1 MKHSDQN
8 TRFLAKTFYG
18 FESILAKE
26 LRSIGAKN
34 IKELNRMVA
43 FEGDLGFM
51 YKANFSLGSALRILM
66 PIGTFRATNQEQLYD
81 AIKSIPWQQYFSA
94 EKTFAIDSGLFSDR
108 FSNSLFLSQKAKDAI
123 VDYFREKTRKRPSV
137 DTSDPQIRINLHL
150 SNDTLSV
157 ALDSS
162 GASLHQRGYKTVT
175 NIAPINEVLA
185 AGILHLSDWHGQCN
199 FFDPMCGSGTLAIE
213 AALMACKIPHGIH
226 RTSYSFMHWD
236 SFDAELWE
244 KIKESALNKVKE
256 FPFTIYA
263 QDKAPSAVRKTEEN
277 VENAGLSEYIQVQ
290 RADFFKTLP
299 PTTSPLHMVFN
310 PPYGERLDIDDIPFY
325 KEIGNTLKQHYS
337 NSEAWLISS
346 NLEALKHLG
355 LKPFK
360 KVKLYNGKLEAKLQ
374 GYRLY
379 SGSLKE
385 TH

>member
-26 LRSIGAKN
+26 LMSLGAKN
-34 IKELNRMVA
+34 IKVLNRMVA

-51 YKANFSLGSALRILM
+51 YKANFSLGCALRILM
-66 PIGTFRATNQEQLYD
+66 PIGTFRVTNQEQLYD
-81 AIKSIPWQQYFSA
+81 AVKSIPWQQYFSP

-185 AGILHLSDWHGQCN
+185 AGILHLSDWHGQRN

-213 AALMACKIPHGIH
+213 AALIACKIPHGIH
-226 RTSYSFMHWD
+226 RVSYSFMHWN
-236 SFDAELWE
+236 SFDPTLWE

-277 VENAGLSEYIQVQ
+277 AENAGLSEYIQVQ
-290 RADFFKTLP
+290 SADFFKTLP
-299 PTTSPLHMVFN
+299 PTASSLHMVFN
-310 PPYGERLDIDDIPFY
+310 PPYGERLAIDEIPFY
-325 KEIGNTLKQHYS
+325 KEIGNTLKQHYN

-360 KVKLYNGKLEAKLQ
+360 KIKLYNGKLEAKLQ

-379 SGSLKE
+379 SGSLKDKY
-385 TH
+385 

>member
-26 LRSIGAKN
+26 LMSLGAKN

-51 YKANFSLGSALRILM
+51 YKANFSLGCALRILM
-66 PIGTFRATNQEQLYD
+66 PIGTFRVTNQEQLYD
-81 AIKSIPWQQYFSA
+81 AVKSIPWQHYFSP

-162 GASLHQRGYKTVT
+162 GVSLHQRGYKTVT

-185 AGILHLSDWHGQCN
+185 AGILHLSDWHGQRN

-213 AALMACKIPHGIH
+213 AALIACKIPHGIH
-226 RTSYSFMHWD
+226 RASYSFMHWN
-236 SFDAELWE
+236 SFDSPLWE

-277 VENAGLSEYIQVQ
+277 AENAGLSEYIQVQ

-299 PTTSPLHMVFN
+299 PTASPLHMVFN
-310 PPYGERLDIDDIPFY
+310 PPYGERLDIDEIPFY
-325 KEIGNTLKQHYS
+325 KEIGNTLKQHYN
-337 NSEAWLISS
+337 NSEVWLISS

-360 KVKLYNGKLEAKLQ
+360 KTKLYNGKLEAKLQ

-385 TH
+385 KY

>member
-8 TRFLAKTFYG
+8 THFLAKTFYG

-26 LRSIGAKN
+26 LMSLGAKN

-51 YKANFSLGSALRILM
+51 YKANFSLGCALRILM
-66 PIGTFRATNQEQLYD
+66 PIGTFRVTNQEQLYD
-81 AIKSIPWQQYFSA
+81 AVKSVPWQQYFSP

-175 NIAPINEVLA
+175 NIAPLNEVLA
-185 AGILHLSDWHGQCN
+185 AGILHLSDWNGQRN

-213 AALMACKIPHGIH
+213 AALIACKIPHGIH
-226 RTSYSFMHWD
+226 RASYSFMHWN
-236 SFDAELWE
+236 SFDSALWE

-277 VENAGLSEYIQVQ
+277 AENAGLSEYIQVQ
-290 RADFFKTLP
+290 RADFFKALP

-310 PPYGERLDIDDIPFY
+310 PPYGERLAIDEIPFY
-325 KEIGNTLKQHYS
+325 KEIGNTLKQHYN

-360 KVKLYNGKLEAKLQ
+360 KTKLYNGKLEAKLQ

-385 TH
+385 KY

>member
-26 LRSIGAKN
+26 LMSLGAKN

-51 YKANFSLGSALRILM
+51 YKANFSLGCALRILM
-66 PIGTFRATNQEQLYD
+66 PIGTFRVTNQEQLYD
-81 AIKSIPWQQYFSA
+81 AVKSIPWQQYFSH

-150 SNDTLSV
+150 SDDTLSV

-162 GASLHQRGYKTVT
+162 GASLHQRGYKTIT

-185 AGILHLSDWHGQCN
+185 AGILHLSDWHGQRN

-213 AALMACKIPHGIH
+213 AALIACKIPHGIH
-226 RTSYSFMHWD
+226 RASYSFMHWN
-236 SFDAELWE
+236 SFDSALWE

-277 VENAGLSEYIQVQ
+277 AENAGLSEYIQVQ
-290 RADFFKTLP
+290 RADFFKALP
-299 PTTSPLHMVFN
+299 PTTSPLHIVFN
-310 PPYGERLDIDDIPFY
+310 PPYGERLAIDEIPFY
-325 KEIGNTLKQHYS
+325 KEIGNTLKQHYN

-360 KVKLYNGKLEAKLQ
+360 KTKLYNGKLEAKLQ

-385 TH
+385 KY

>member
-26 LRSIGAKN
+26 LRSLGAKN

-51 YKANFSLGSALRILM
+51 YKANFSLGCALRILM
-66 PIGTFRATNQEQLYD
+66 PIGTFRVTNQEQLYD
-81 AIKSIPWQQYFSA
+81 AVKSIPWQQYFSPD
-94 EKTFAIDSGLFSDR
+94 KTFAIDSGLFSDR

-185 AGILHLSDWHGQCN
+185 AGILHLSDWHGQRN

-226 RTSYSFMHWD
+226 RTSYSFMHWN
-236 SFDAELWE
+236 SFDAALWE
-244 KIKESALNKVKE
+244 RIKASALNKVKE

-277 VENAGLSEYIQVQ
+277 AENAGLSEFIHVQ

-310 PPYGERLDIDDIPFY
+310 PPYGERLDIDEIPFY

-337 NSEAWLISS
+337 DSEAWLISS

-360 KVKLYNGKLEAKLQ
+360 KIKLYNGKLEAKLH

-379 SGSLKE
+379 NGSLKE
-385 TH
+385 TD